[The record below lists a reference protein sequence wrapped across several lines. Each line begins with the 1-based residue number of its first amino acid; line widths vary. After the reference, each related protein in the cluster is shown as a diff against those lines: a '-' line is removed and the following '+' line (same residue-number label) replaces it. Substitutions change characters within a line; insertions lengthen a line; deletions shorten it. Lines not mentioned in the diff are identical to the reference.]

1 LSVGESPCRLE
12 WEVRR
17 RMRADRK
24 RGKVKVGRM
33 NSTVTGIDLGDRES
47 LATVLSQ
54 IGDVTDRFTF
64 PMTEEGYAFF
74 ASRVPKDARV
84 AFESTIM
91 AYPISRA
98 LRMHGYSDITV
109 AHPKTL
115 AWIVRSK
122 KKNDR
127 VDSLKIAK
135 LHMAGMLPES
145 HLLDRDE
152 QIVRDLLVQRVKLG
166 VEIGRLKNSV
176 IGYLKREG
184 VYDSLPKTGDNFSA
198 TRRRTI
204 RSLRF
209 HDKRDLVLGTM
220 MDRLD
225 FLEKQC
231 RPLEDSVRENAKL
244 SDDVKILMSITGV
257 DYYLASLISSFIGD
271 VERFPSDDHL
281 ASFFGII
288 PTSRDSANVK
298 RRGRMSKDGSSIARW
313 ALSIMVDTV
322 MRHNE
327 PIRQYYTSVKKRTG
341 SGKLAHVSTM
351 RKLTR
356 MLYHM
361 LKTKQ
366 HWKWENSLLT
376 ERKMARLQ
384 MGGGEVS

>member
-1 LSVGESPCRLE
+1 MV
-12 WEVRR
+12 
-17 RMRADRK
+17 A
-24 RGKVKVGRM
+24 GKKSGKTEGCKM
-33 NSTVTGIDLGDRES
+33 NSIVAGIDLGDRES
-47 LATVLSQ
+47 LATVLSPV
-54 IGDVTDRFTF
+54 GDVADRFTF
-64 PMTEEGYAFF
+64 PMNEEGYAFF

-98 LRMHGYSDITV
+98 LRTHGYSDVTV

-122 KKNDR
+122 RKNDR

-152 QIVRDLLVQRVKLG
+152 QVVRDLLVQRVKLG

-184 VYDSLPKTGDNFSA
+184 VYDSLPPTGDNFSLK
-198 TRRRTI
+198 RRRAI

-209 HDKRDLVLGTM
+209 HDERDLVLTTM
-220 MDRLD
+220 MDRLQ

-231 RPLEDSVRENAKL
+231 TPLEDSVRENAKL
-244 SDDVKILMSITGV
+244 NDDVKILMSITGV

-281 ASFFGII
+281 ASFFGIV
-288 PTSRDSANVK
+288 PTSRDSADVK
-298 RRGRMSKDGSSIARW
+298 RRGRMTKDGSSIARW
-313 ALSIMVDTV
+313 TLSVMVDTV
-322 MRHNE
+322 TQHNE
-327 PIRQYYTSVKKRTG
+327 PIKAYYQSVKERTG

-361 LKTKQ
+361 LKTRQ
-366 HWKWENSLLT
+366 HWKWENPRLT

-384 MGGGEVS
+384 MGGGGVP

>member
-1 LSVGESPCRLE
+1 LG

-17 RMRADRK
+17 RMAAGK
-24 RGKVKVGRM
+24 RSGKTKGCKM
-33 NSTVTGIDLGDRES
+33 NSIVAGIDLGDRES
-47 LATVLSQ
+47 LATVLSP
-54 IGDVTDRFTF
+54 IGDVADRFTF
-64 PMTEEGYAFF
+64 PMNEEGYAFF
-74 ASRVPKDARV
+74 ASRVPKNARV

-98 LRMHGYSDITV
+98 LRMHGYSDVTV

-145 HLLDRDE
+145 HLLDRND
-152 QIVRDLLVQRVKLG
+152 QIARDLLVQRVKLG

-184 VYDSLPKTGDNFSA
+184 VYDSLPRTGDNFSA
-198 TRRRTI
+198 RRRKAI
-204 RSLRF
+204 HSLRF
-209 HDKRDLVLGTM
+209 NDERDLVLGTM
-220 MDRLD
+220 MDRLR

-231 RPLEDSVRENAKL
+231 TPLEDTVRENARL
-244 SDDVKILMSITGV
+244 SDDVKILMTITGV
-257 DYYLASLISSFIGD
+257 DFYLASLISSFIGD

-281 ASFFGII
+281 ASFFGIV
-288 PTSRDSANVK
+288 PTSRDSADVK
-298 RRGRMSKDGSSIARW
+298 RRGKMTKDGSSIARW
-313 ALSIMVDTV
+313 ALSVMVDTV
-322 MRHNE
+322 THHNE
-327 PIRQYYTSVKKRTG
+327 PIREYYTSVKKRTG

-366 HWKWENSLLT
+366 HWKWENPRLT
-376 ERKMARLQ
+376 ERKMARLELV
-384 MGGGEVS
+384 GGDGS

>member
-1 LSVGESPCRLE
+1 MAE
-12 WEVRR
+12 RR
-17 RMRADRK
+17 AR
-24 RGKVKVGRM
+24 VKVGKM
-33 NSTVTGIDLGDRES
+33 NMMVAGIDLGDRES
-47 LATVLSQ
+47 LATVLSP
-54 IGDVTDRFTF
+54 IGDVADRFSF
-64 PMTEEGYAFF
+64 PMNEEGYSLF
-74 ASRVPKDARV
+74 ASRVPKDARI

-98 LRMHGYSDITV
+98 LRGHGYSDITV

-135 LHMAGMLPES
+135 LHMVGMLPES
-145 HLLDRDE
+145 HLLDRDR
-152 QIVRDLLVQRVKLG
+152 QVVRDLLVQRVKLG

-184 VYDSLPKTGDNFSA
+184 VYDSLPKTGDNFSVK
-198 TRRRTI
+198 RRRAI

-209 HDKRDLVLGTM
+209 HDERDLVLGTM
-220 MDRLD
+220 MDRLQ

-231 RPLEDSVRENAKL
+231 TPLEDSVRKNARV
-244 SDDVKILMSITGV
+244 SDDVRILMSITGV

-288 PTSRDSANVK
+288 PTSRDSADVK
-298 RRGRMSKDGSSIARW
+298 RRGKMTKDGSSIARW
-313 ALSIMVDTV
+313 TLSVMVDTV
-322 MRHNE
+322 MQHNE
-327 PIRQYYTSVKKRTG
+327 PIREYYTSVKKRTG

-361 LKTKQ
+361 LKTRE
-366 HWKWENSLLT
+366 HWKWENPLLT
-376 ERKMARLQ
+376 ERKMARLE
-384 MGGGEVS
+384 MGGGDVS

>member
-1 LSVGESPCRLE
+1 
-12 WEVRR
+12 
-17 RMRADRK
+17 MRAGKK
-24 RGKVKVGRM
+24 RGKVKVDRM
-33 NSTVTGIDLGDRES
+33 NSIVTGIDLGDRES
-47 LATVLSQ
+47 LATVLSP

-64 PMTEEGYAFF
+64 PMNEEGYTFF
-74 ASRVPKDARV
+74 ASRVPKHARV

-115 AWIVRSK
+115 AWIVKSK
-122 KKNDR
+122 RKNDR

-145 HLLDRDE
+145 HLLDRDQ

-184 VYDSLPKTGDNFSA
+184 VYDSLPKSGDNFSIK
-198 TRRRTI
+198 RRRAI
-204 RSLRF
+204 HSLRF
-209 HDKRDLVLGTM
+209 HDDRDLVLGTM
-220 MDRLD
+220 MDRLR

-231 RPLEDSVRENAKL
+231 TPLEDSVRENARL
-244 SDDVKILMSITGV
+244 SDDVKILMTITGV

-288 PTSRDSANVK
+288 PTSRDSADIK

-313 ALSIMVDTV
+313 TLSVMVDTV
-322 MRHNE
+322 MHHNE
-327 PIRQYYTSVKKRTG
+327 PIREYYASVKKRTG

-361 LKTKQ
+361 LKTRQ
-366 HWKWENSLLT
+366 HWKWENLRLT

-384 MGGGEVS
+384 MDGGDLS

>member
-1 LSVGESPCRLE
+1 
-12 WEVRR
+12 
-17 RMRADRK
+17 MRADRK
-24 RGKVKVGRM
+24 SGKRRGCKM
-33 NSTVTGIDLGDRES
+33 NSIIAGIDLGDRES
-47 LATVLSQ
+47 LATVLSPM
-54 IGDVTDRFTF
+54 GDVADRFTF
-64 PMTEEGYAFF
+64 PMNEEGYAYF

-98 LRMHGYSDITV
+98 LRMHGYSDVTV

-145 HLLDRDE
+145 HLLDRDA

-184 VYDSLPKTGDNFSA
+184 VYDSLPKTGDNFSIK
-198 TRRRTI
+198 RRESI

-209 HDKRDLVLGTM
+209 NDERDLVLGTM
-220 MDRLD
+220 LDRLE
-225 FLEKQC
+225 FLERQC
-231 RPLEDSVRENAKL
+231 LPLEESVRANAKL
-244 SDDVKILMSITGV
+244 SDDVRLLMSITGV
-257 DYYLASLISSFIGD
+257 DYYLASLTSSFIGD
-271 VERFPSDDHL
+271 VNRFPSDDHL
-281 ASFFGII
+281 ASFLGIV

-298 RRGRMSKDGSSIARW
+298 RRGKMTKDGSSIARW
-313 ALSIMVDTV
+313 ALSVMVDTV

-327 PIRQYYTSVKKRTG
+327 PIREYYVGVKKRTG

-361 LKTKQ
+361 LKAREN
-366 HWKWENSLLT
+366 WKWENPQLT
-376 ERKMARLQ
+376 ERKMTRLE
-384 MGGGEVS
+384 MGGGDGS

>member
-1 LSVGESPCRLE
+1 
-12 WEVRR
+12 
-17 RMRADRK
+17 MRADRK
-24 RGKVKVGRM
+24 RGKVKGCRM
-33 NSTVTGIDLGDRES
+33 NCLVAGIDLGDRES
-47 LATVLSQ
+47 LATVLSP
-54 IGDVTDRFTF
+54 IGDVADRFSF
-64 PMTEEGYAFF
+64 PMNEEGYAYF

-98 LRMHGYSDITV
+98 LRMHGYMDVTV

-115 AWIVRSK
+115 TWIVRSK

-166 VEIGRLKNSV
+166 VEIGRLKSSL
-176 IGYLKREG
+176 IGYLKRED
-184 VYDSLPKTGDNFSA
+184 VYNSLPKSEDNFSV
-198 TRRRTI
+198 RRRRAI

-209 HDKRDLVLGTM
+209 EDKRDLILGTM
-220 MDRLD
+220 MDRLE
-225 FLEKQC
+225 FLERQC
-231 RPLEDSVRENAKL
+231 IPLEDSVRGNARA
-244 SDDVKILMSITGV
+244 SDDVRLLMSITGV
-257 DYYLASLISSFIGD
+257 DYYLASLISSFIGSVD
-271 VERFPSDDHL
+271 RFPSDDHL
-281 ASFFGII
+281 ASFLGIV
-288 PTSRDSANVK
+288 PTSRDSADVK
-298 RRGRMSKDGSSIARW
+298 RRGKMTKDGSSIARW
-313 ALSIMVDTV
+313 ALSVMVDTV
-322 MRHNE
+322 MRHND
-327 PIRQYYTSVKKRTG
+327 PIREYYLGVKKRAG

-366 HWKWENSLLT
+366 HWKWENPQLT
-376 ERKMARLQ
+376 ERKMTRLEI
-384 MGGGEVS
+384 GGDVP

>member
-1 LSVGESPCRLE
+1 MV
-12 WEVRR
+12 
-17 RMRADRK
+17 A
-24 RGKVKVGRM
+24 GKKSGKKEGCKM
-33 NSTVTGIDLGDRES
+33 NSIVAGIDLGDRES
-47 LATVLSQ
+47 LATVLSP
-54 IGDVTDRFTF
+54 IGDVADRFTF
-64 PMTEEGYAFF
+64 PMNEEGYAFF
-74 ASRVPKDARV
+74 ASRVPKNARV

-98 LRMHGYSDITV
+98 LRMHGYSDVTV

-184 VYDSLPKTGDNFSA
+184 VYDSLPRTGDNFSA
-198 TRRRTI
+198 RRRQAI
-204 RSLRF
+204 HSLRF
-209 HDKRDLVLGTM
+209 NDNRDLVLGTM
-220 MDRLD
+220 MDRLH

-231 RPLEDSVRENAKL
+231 TPLEDSVRENAKL
-244 SDDVKILMSITGV
+244 SDDVKILMTITGV

-281 ASFFGII
+281 ASFFGIV
-288 PTSRDSANVK
+288 PTSRDSADVK
-298 RRGRMSKDGSSIARW
+298 RRGRMTKDGSSIARW
-313 ALSIMVDTV
+313 TLSVMVDTV
-322 MRHNE
+322 MHHNE
-327 PIRQYYTSVKKRTG
+327 PIREYYTSVKKRTA

-361 LKTKQ
+361 LKARE
-366 HWKWENSLLT
+366 HWKWENPLLT
-376 ERKMARLQ
+376 ERKIARLQ
-384 MGGGEVS
+384 MGGGDWS